1 MTLNYQKKGEIR
13 SLTGLR
19 GLAVLLVIIGHY
31 SYWTSV
37 VPLAEIPAWLTQR
50 TGTARIGMAMFFTLS
65 GYVIALSYSHWNWRA
80 RPGFNLTRL
89 FFYRFA
95 RLYPAF
101 FVFAVMIVLRSPSLR
116 DLSDPQVQSY
126 LLSHFLLW
134 QVWLPVKYQGALAD
148 VDLFHISWSLS
159 TECALYLLF
168 GLGAILAAVLPG
180 GRHKPVVLAGIFVL
194 SACLLL
200 RATWLMRH
208 DIAPAGWSEADWD
221 RWLFYISPYAV
232 SLQFGLG
239 VVAYRIS
246 RLSFLEKLAKIASD
260 LGAAALIAVYFLITT
275 SKVSDYFYVGM
286 LASLAT
292 ALLMIGA
299 LSDSVANRVLSGRA
313 IVYIGTISYSLYLFH
328 FLTPAFGFHGPLQTF
343 DLTAAAY
350 FALNFVVVLAFAIML
365 AAGVYMLVEV
375 PGRRAIRAA
384 ADRLLGLPRA
394 APLESEQGAPA
405 E

>member
-1 MTLNYQKKGEIR
+1 MTLKYQKKGEIS

-19 GLAVLLVIIGHY
+19 GLAALLVIIGHY
-31 SYWTSV
+31 PVWTSV
-37 VPLAEIPAWLTQR
+37 VPLAARPAWLTQW
-50 TGTARIGMAMFFTLS
+50 TGTPGIGMAIFFTLS
-65 GYVIALSYSHWNWRA
+65 GYVIALSYSHWDWRA

-101 FVFAVMIVLRSPSLR
+101 FVFAVVIVLRSPSLR
-116 DLSDPQVQSY
+116 DLSDPQAQSY

-134 QVWLPVKYQGALAD
+134 QAWLPVKYQGALAD
-148 VDLFHISWSLS
+148 GDLFHVSWSLS

-168 GLGAILAAVLPG
+168 GLGAILSAVLPG
-180 GRHKPVVLAGIFVL
+180 GRHKPIVLAGLFFV
-194 SACLLL
+194 STCLLL
-200 RATWLMRH
+200 RAAWLMRH
-208 DIAPAGWSEADWD
+208 DIAPAGWSDADWD

-239 VVAYRIS
+239 VIAYRIS
-246 RLSFLEKLAKIASD
+246 RLSLPEKLPKIASEF
-260 LGAAALIAVYFLITT
+260 GAAGLLAVYFLIAT
-275 SKVSDYFYVGM
+275 SKVRDPFDVAM
-286 LASLAT
+286 LASFAT

-328 FLTPAFGFHGPLQTF
+328 FLTPGIGFSGQLQIL

-350 FALNFVVVLAFAIML
+350 FALNFLVALAFAIML
-365 AAGVYMLVEV
+365 ATGVYMFVEV

-384 ADRLLGLPRA
+384 ADRLLGVRRA
-394 APLESEQGAPA
+394 APVAREQGAPA